1 MGEKTCQQI
10 VTQTNSWPQE
20 NLRASMLKETHR
32 EILHHADKY
41 AIKEGTMD

>member
-10 VTQTNSWPQE
+10 VKQTNSWPQE

-32 EILHHADKY
+32 EILQHADKY